1 MRIVKKFL
9 IVLLFLVVTIGLGS
23 WYWLRSL
30 VPNFT
35 ADLQL
40 QGLQAPVEVLYDD
53 FGVPHIYAGNEE
65 DMYQAFGYVHA
76 QDRLFQMEVLRR
88 LADGRLSEVFGEKA
102 LASDRFF
109 RTLSLRKHAQW
120 TIDSTYTN
128 NSNAPFVKAANAYLR
143 GVNQY
148 IQQGKTPIEFTLA
161 GIPKTEFTLADMEI
175 IVGYMG
181 YTFVDAFRSEAIA
194 TMIQSKY
201 GADYLNDVM
210 NNWPESELRIATQAQ
225 EQTQSALALARMA
238 NQLTAIEQAAVAS
251 PFHGSNGWV
260 ISGSKT
266 KSGKPILSNDT
277 HIAFS
282 QPSVWYEAHLEC
294 PGLRLYGSFL
304 AGTPTAAMGHS
315 QHGGWG
321 LTMFENDDADFFR
334 EKINPD
340 NSNQVWSK
348 GQWVDLQVREEIIKV
363 KDQPDVK
370 LLVKR
375 SPHGYLM
382 NGALDNMADQ
392 KDPIALWWVYHQ
404 FPSHHLETFYGL
416 AHAREAMEAREAVS
430 KLTSPG
436 LNIMWG
442 DTAGN
447 IAWWAAG
454 KIPRRPAHVNPMVIL
469 DGSSGED
476 DPQGWLDFAQNPQI
490 LNPKSGVLFTA
501 NNQPDDMGTG
511 LVAGY
516 YVPGNRANRIGQLL
530 QTDKNDWT
538 EAEVRK
544 VINDIT
550 SPTYVETLRAILPV
564 IQQDKLTPAAQ
575 KAVLSLGAWDGSH
588 GLDAT
593 EPILYYRFMYH
604 IMANLM
610 RDELGQEAFT
620 AFEHNTNFKRNL
632 ASLLKNDASP
642 WWDNVNTPAR
652 KETRKEVLTQSLN
665 EAMASLDAQ
674 LGSDQSK
681 WRWSQVHT
689 LEHKH
694 PLGILPVVGK
704 FFNVGPFPVPGGRET
719 INNLDFT
726 VDSTGNY
733 KVTYGPALRRI
744 VDFGDLQN
752 ARSVLPTGQSGYFLS
767 KHYAD
772 QARIFA
778 EGGSRPER
786 MNRADIE
793 KVMTGKTTM
802 KPTNK

>member
-1 MRIVKKFL
+1 
-9 IVLLFLVVTIGLGS
+9 
-23 WYWLRSL
+23 
-30 VPNFT
+30 
-35 ADLQL
+35 
-40 QGLQAPVEVLYDD
+40 
-53 FGVPHIYAGNEE
+53 
-65 DMYQAFGYVHA
+65 
-76 QDRLFQMEVLRR
+76 
-88 LADGRLSEVFGEKA
+88 
-102 LASDRFF
+102 
-109 RTLSLRKHAQW
+109 
-120 TIDSTYTN
+120 
-128 NSNAPFVKAANAYLR
+128 
-143 GVNQY
+143 
-148 IQQGKTPIEFTLA
+148 
-161 GIPKTEFTLADMEI
+161 
-175 IVGYMG
+175 
-181 YTFVDAFRSEAIA
+181 
-194 TMIQSKY
+194 
-201 GADYLNDVM
+201 
-210 NNWPESELRIATQAQ
+210 
-225 EQTQSALALARMA
+225 
-238 NQLTAIEQAAVAS
+238 
-251 PFHGSNGWV
+251 
-260 ISGSKT
+260 
-266 KSGKPILSNDT
+266 
-277 HIAFS
+277 
-282 QPSVWYEAHLEC
+282 
-294 PGLRLYGSFL
+294 
-304 AGTPTAAMGHS
+304 
-315 QHGGWG
+315 
-321 LTMFENDDADFFR
+321 
-334 EKINPD
+334 
-340 NSNQVWSK
+340 
-348 GQWVDLQVREEIIKV
+348 
-363 KDQPDVK
+363 
-370 LLVKR
+370 
-375 SPHGYLM
+375 
-382 NGALDNMADQ
+382 
-392 KDPIALWWVYHQ
+392 
-404 FPSHHLETFYGL
+404 
-416 AHAREAMEAREAVS
+416 
-430 KLTSPG
+430 
-436 LNIMWG
+436 
-442 DTAGN
+442 
-447 IAWWAAG
+447 
-454 KIPRRPAHVNPMVIL
+454 
-469 DGSSGED
+469 
-476 DPQGWLDFAQNPQI
+476 
-490 LNPKSGVLFTA
+490 
-501 NNQPDDMGTG
+501 MGTG